1 MIVQWLMQT
10 WVQKLGWTLLHF
22 LWQGSA
28 IAVLY
33 AIVGR
38 LAARRL
44 SPQGRYVLACATLSA
59 MTAAPLVTLLVLSNE
74 AAAQLG
80 TPHTAWWNISAA
92 ASPRLLPA
100 IVLLWF
106 AGVLLFSIR
115 LFAGLRLTRR
125 LRSTAHPAPEE
136 WQRVLERFSL
146 TQTTVRLMVSSL
158 VGVPGVIGWLKP
170 VILLPVELLTGMPAG
185 YVTALLAHELAHVR
199 RRDYLVNVLQSV
211 AEAVLFY
218 HPAVW
223 WISKQIRAARELC
236 CDDLAV
242 AASGDVAN
250 YVRALAELES
260 RQVGRLRPSLAAD
273 GGSLVRRIQRLL
285 EPAGSS
291 ADTLPGPTAAWA
303 MILLWISGLGVAA
316 MHAAPAQT
324 DSRAAANRA
333 PARTIPA
340 PAMQSPRPSPFAEL
354 ANHARNK
361 LLSDPIV
368 SAQLSAPQSPPDDA
382 PALRNNLETPWLKWL
397 NEDVTYIITDTER
410 QAFKQLTTDEERR
423 EFVQQFWLRRDPT
436 PATVQNEFKD
446 EYYRRIAYANEHFS
460 SDVPGW
466 KTDRGR
472 IYIRFGPPD
481 EIDSFPSPSPAR
493 EVWGYRFIADHSNVR
508 IEFVDGAM
516 TSGIPQ
522 PDLAAAP
529 TDGTAME
536 RLRLFAQLRRPPADP
551 FANLRDAMGK
561 PGSGL
566 PMQVRLDYLRATDAT
581 AMMNVT
587 VQCATRDLKFQSDG
601 NKIWATLEI
610 LGRVSTMDRR
620 LVMAFENPL
629 SLSATGSSVEP
640 HMTYQKQVPLAPG
653 PYLLDLVAK
662 DTVGGAVGSYETA
675 VEVPQ
680 FNQAVLSSSN
690 LILADAIE
698 RLPAKKIGSGNMFV
712 IGDMKVRP
720 RLTNSFTTDETI
732 GIYLQVYNFMPD
744 PATRK
749 PSGSVEY
756 RIEKDGMTD
765 VDFAEDIGNI
775 ANTSASQVTV
785 EKWFPSRDLEPGRY
799 TLHLTVTDTNRNQT
813 IEKSASFTVAPR

>member
-1 MIVQWLMQT
+1 
-10 WVQKLGWTLLHF
+10 
-22 LWQGSA
+22 
-28 IAVLY
+28 
-33 AIVGR
+33 
-38 LAARRL
+38 
-44 SPQGRYVLACATLSA
+44 
-59 MTAAPLVTLLVLSNE
+59 
-74 AAAQLG
+74 
-80 TPHTAWWNISAA
+80 
-92 ASPRLLPA
+92 
-100 IVLLWF
+100 
-106 AGVLLFSIR
+106 
-115 LFAGLRLTRR
+115 
-125 LRSTAHPAPEE
+125 
-136 WQRVLERFSL
+136 
-146 TQTTVRLMVSSL
+146 
-158 VGVPGVIGWLKP
+158 
-170 VILLPVELLTGMPAG
+170 
-185 YVTALLAHELAHVR
+185 
-199 RRDYLVNVLQSV
+199 
-211 AEAVLFY
+211 
-218 HPAVW
+218 
-223 WISKQIRAARELC
+223 
-236 CDDLAV
+236 
-242 AASGDVAN
+242 
-250 YVRALAELES
+250 
-260 RQVGRLRPSLAAD
+260 
-273 GGSLVRRIQRLL
+273 
-285 EPAGSS
+285 
-291 ADTLPGPTAAWA
+291 
-303 MILLWISGLGVAA
+303 
-316 MHAAPAQT
+316 
-324 DSRAAANRA
+324 
-333 PARTIPA
+333 
-340 PAMQSPRPSPFAEL
+340 MQSPRPSPFAEL

-368 SAQLSAPQSPPDDA
+368 SAQLAAPQSPPDDA
-382 PALRNNLETPWLKWL
+382 PALRNNLETPWRKWL

-410 QAFKQLTTDEERR
+410 QAFKQLTTDDERR

-446 EYYRRIAYANEHFS
+446 EHYRRIAYANEHFS

-536 RLRLFAQLRRPPADP
+536 RLRLFAQLRRAPADP
-551 FANLRDAMGK
+551 FANLRDAIGK

-587 VQCATRDLKFQSDG
+587 VQFATRDLKFQSDG

-620 LVMAFENPL
+620 LVMTFENPL
-629 SLSATGSSVEP
+629 SLSATGSGVEP

-653 PYLLDLVAK
+653 RYLLDLVAK

-698 RLPAKKIGSGNMFV
+698 RLPAKTIGSGNMFV

-732 GIYLQVYNFMPD
+732 GFYLQVYNFMPD

-785 EKWFPSRDLEPGRY
+785 ERWFPPRDLKPGKY